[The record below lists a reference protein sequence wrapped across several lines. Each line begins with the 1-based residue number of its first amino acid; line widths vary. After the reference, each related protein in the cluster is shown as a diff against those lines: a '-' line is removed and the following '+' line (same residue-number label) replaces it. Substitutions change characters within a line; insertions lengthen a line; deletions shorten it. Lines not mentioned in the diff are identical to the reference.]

1 MRKPK
6 ILVLSP
12 WYPSLEN
19 PVQGIFVQEQSALMT
34 EDFDVRVLVGKP
46 IHISRFN
53 FLLQKIRTKY
63 LKQNLPSTIS
73 PYPIA
78 PPEAYEATY
87 FYSPDLEAHHNL
99 YLMEECFKTALTYWI
114 EKENWKPDLIHAH
127 VTNPSGI
134 VANFLSKK
142 FKIPIILTEH
152 TGQFLLHKYSQFLIH
167 DIIKTL
173 KEVDKLVVV
182 GNRQK
187 QLIHLHEV
195 HRPIEVVGNM
205 IDIDKFFISS
215 EISSSSKK
223 FKILTVSRTS
233 FEKDLTTFLQS
244 IKYLIK
250 IDKSLSIHNLEV
262 DIILG
267 NSSAV
272 SVVGEDYKQ
281 ICQELGISEYCRF
294 HFSVSRESI
303 SYFYQNCDVFVS
315 SSIVESF
322 GVAVC
327 EALMC
332 GKPVVSTAN
341 GGVEDMV
348 NQKNGIIVPLQ
359 DYQAMAEAILKIKNK
374 EITFDPQKVR
384 ESVVGKYGKEAF
396 KNRLSKI
403 YFDLIDQHKNK
414 KNRLW

>member
-1 MRKPK
+1 MKKPK

-19 PVQGIFVQEQSALMT
+19 RVQGIFVQEQSALMA

-46 IHISRFN
+46 IHISRFD
-53 FLLQKIRTKY
+53 FLLQKIKTKY
-63 LKQNLPSTIS
+63 LKQNLPSKIS

-127 VTNPSGI
+127 VTNSGGI
-134 VANFLSKK
+134 VGNFLSKN
-142 FKIPIILTEH
+142 FDIPIILTEH
-152 TGQFLLHKYSQFLIH
+152 TGQFLLHKYSPFLIH
-167 DIIKTL
+167 NIIKTL
-173 KEVDKLVVV
+173 REVDVLVAV
-182 GNRQK
+182 GNRQR
-187 QLIHLHEV
+187 QLIYLHEV
-195 HRPIEVVGNM
+195 QRPIKVIGNM
-205 IDIDKFFISS
+205 IDTEKFFVASNT
-215 EISSSSKK
+215 SSSSEK
-223 FKILTVSRTS
+223 FSILTISRAS
-233 FEKDLTTFLQS
+233 FEKDLTTFLLSMKHLIHIDSS
-244 IKYLIK
+244 I
-250 IDKSLSIHNLEV
+250 SIHNLEV
-262 DIILG
+262 NIVLG
-267 NSSAV
+267 GSSTV
-272 SVVGEDYKQ
+272 SIAGKDYKQ
-281 ICQELGISEYCRF
+281 ICQELDIHQYCHF
-294 HFSVSRESI
+294 HFGVSRHNIAS
-303 SYFYQNCDVFVS
+303 FYQNCDVFVS

-322 GVAVC
+322 GVAIC

-348 NQKNGIIVPLQ
+348 NQENGMIVPLQ

-384 ESVVGKYGKEAF
+384 QSVVGKYGKEAF
-396 KNRLSKI
+396 KNKLSKI
-403 YFDLIDQHKNK
+403 YLDMMNSK
-414 KNRLW
+414 

>member
-1 MRKPK
+1 MKKPK

-12 WYPSLEN
+12 WYPSLAN

-46 IHISRFN
+46 IYISRFD
-53 FLLQKIRTKY
+53 FLLQKIKTKY
-63 LKQNLPSTIS
+63 LKQNLPSKIS

-78 PPEAYEATY
+78 PPAAYEATY

-99 YLMEECFKTALTYWI
+99 YLMEECFKTALNYWI

-134 VANFLSKK
+134 VASVLQQSFD
-142 FKIPIILTEH
+142 IPFIITEH
-152 TGQFLLHKYSQFLIH
+152 TSTFLLHEYSYYLSNRIIHNLLNANAVLVVSNHQKHLLLIH
-167 DIIKTL
+167 KIYRPID
-173 KEVDKLVVV
+173 VV
-182 GNRQK
+182 GN
-187 QLIHLHEV
+187 LVDESH
-195 HRPIEVVGNM
+195 
-205 IDIDKFFISS
+205 FFIKNQIS
-215 EISSSSKK
+215 EKSK
-223 FKILTVSRTS
+223 FVILNTVRPS
-233 FEKDLTTFLQS
+233 FEKDLKTFLYS
-244 IKYLIK
+244 VNELIK
-250 IDKSLSIHNLEV
+250 AGHEDIKVE
-262 DIILG
+262 IIL
-267 NSSAV
+267 SRSREDTIQF
-272 SVVGEDYKQ
+272 EDYEK
-281 ICQELGISEYCRF
+281 ICKDLGIAQFCHF
-294 HFSVSRESI
+294 HYIIPREEIVS
-303 SYFYQNCDVFVS
+303 FYQNCDVFVS

-332 GKPVVSTAN
+332 GKPIVSTAN

-348 NQKNGIIVPLQ
+348 NQENGIIVPLQ

-374 EITFDPQKVR
+374 EIVFDPQKIR

-403 YFDLIDQHKNK
+403 YIDLVNLNQISSTT
-414 KNRLW
+414 